1 MGKRQT
7 RGTGQATY
15 EAVVTRVRRGQSV
28 KSAAR
33 AVGNEFGL
41 TPTTVSSTYYRY
53 AHHDP
58 ESRVTNRPRRANP
71 MRIAAA
77 VSDDATDSNGVELR
91 PLDVVAALTVLEE
104 YIRRLENENRELR
117 AESAALRRISALLAS

>member
-41 TPTTVSSTYYRY
+41 TPSTVSSTYYRY

-58 ESRVTNRPRRANP
+58 ESRVKNRERRGSP
-71 MRIAAA
+71 IRIAAA
-77 VSDDATDSNGVELR
+77 VSDGATGSNGLELR

-104 YIRRLENENRELR
+104 YIRRLEDENRVLR
-117 AESAALRRISALLAS
+117 AETGALRRFSALLVS

>member
-7 RGTGQATY
+7 RGMGQATY
-15 EAVVTRVRRGQSV
+15 EAVVTRVRNGQSV

-41 TPTTVSSTYYRY
+41 TTSTVSSTYYRY
-53 AHHDP
+53 AQHDP
-58 ESRVTNRPRRANP
+58 ESRVRNRERQATPI
-71 MRIAAA
+71 RIMAA
-77 VSDDATDSNGVELR
+77 VRDGATDSNGNELR

-104 YIRRLENENRELR
+104 YIRRIEDENRELR
-117 AESAALRRISALLAS
+117 AESTALHRISALLVG

>member
-7 RGTGQATY
+7 RGMGQATY

-28 KSAAR
+28 RSAAR

-41 TPTTVSSTYYRY
+41 TASTVSSTYYRY

-58 ESRVTNRPRRANP
+58 ESRVKNRRRRAAP
-71 MRIAAA
+71 MRIVAA
-77 VSDDATDSNGVELR
+77 VSDGATDSNGVELR

-104 YIRRLENENRELR
+104 YIRRLEDENRELR
-117 AESAALRRISALLAS
+117 AESTALRRISALLVS